1 MNEKRTDRRRPGPWR
16 LAPLVLLLLASA
28 RSGRAELCAIDQVP
42 AATLLVPYFELDLAP
57 GAGDDVILSINN
69 SEAQAALAH
78 VTFWTDW
85 AQPTVSFE
93 IYLTGFDVQAFSLR
107 QAFASGDLPITAD
120 LQSDPGDTISPS
132 PGPGAEASFP
142 NCQNFFPFYVN
153 PILTGNRLER
163 LRDGH
168 TGQPIAALGNR
179 CLGADRGDQVARG
192 YITVDSVSRCSVV
205 FPNDSSAE
213 LPYFAQGGTGI
224 ANNRNTLWGDY
235 VMHRAADTDVE
246 PLSMVHVEAGASLPG
261 PTGYTFYGS
270 FASAA
275 GGKDNR
281 EPLGSVWAVGN
292 WRGEPIWMHSPAQ
305 VATDLL
311 VWRDPTAAPA
321 AANGLVCGVGPDW
334 APLPQNSVYCFDESE
349 NLAETCLGDSCFPL
363 AAQRVAVGGQSGFEN
378 PFDYGWCRFD
388 LGLEDERPVSGDKD
402 FPGGIAQSYI
412 ASLMSYDTLST
423 VGLPAV
429 LLRGACQEAA
439 PTFLEIHIFRDGF
452 ESGNTSAWSQ
462 VIP

>member
-1 MNEKRTDRRRPGPWR
+1 MNKKRIHRRRPGPFR

-28 RSGRAELCAIDQVP
+28 RSGSAELCTLDQVP

-57 GAGDDVILSINN
+57 GASDDVILSINN

-85 AQPTVSFE
+85 AQPTVNFE
-93 IYLTGFDVQAFSLR
+93 LYLTGFDVQTFSLR
-107 QAFASGDLPITAD
+107 QAFTSGNLPITAD
-120 LQSDPGDTISPS
+120 LQSDPGNTISPS
-132 PGPGAEASFP
+132 PGPAAEASFA
-142 NCQNFFPFYVN
+142 NCQNVFPFYAN

-168 TGQPIAALGNR
+168 SGQPISSFGNR

-192 YITVDSVSRCSVV
+192 YITIDSVSRCSVI
-205 FPNDSSAE
+205 FPNDASTEQA
-213 LPYFAQGGTGI
+213 YFVQGGGGI

-235 VMHRAADTDVE
+235 VMYRPADSDLE

-270 FASAA
+270 FDSAA

-292 WRGEPIWMHSPAQ
+292 WRGQTIWTHPTVE
-305 VATDLL
+305 VATELV

-334 APLPQNSVYCFDESE
+334 APLPQNSVHCFDEEE
-349 NLAETCLGDSCFPL
+349 NLAEICLGDHCFPL
-363 AAQRVAVGGQSGFEN
+363 AAQRVPVGGPKGLEN

-402 FPGGIAQSYI
+402 FPGGIAQSFVT
-412 ASLMSYDTLST
+412 SLMRYDTLST

-429 LLRGACQEAA
+429 LLRGACQETAQ
-439 PTFLEIHIFRDGF
+439 TFLEIHIFRDGF

-462 VIP
+462 VTP